1 MALVSLF
8 LILVLRSQQGTS
20 LPNRH
25 PGQPRHAVAYHS
37 LNEAATRYAIY
48 DGIRQTYAGPV
59 SMAADNMVWNITKD
73 KIVERMAVST
83 DQAWA
88 VSGPTPAPTPLKS
101 GVPDPMTDFIK
112 QGRWEG
118 VKEALAP
125 VIEDFKKEHQD
136 AFGK

>member
-8 LILVLRSQQGTS
+8 LILVLRPQQGTS
-20 LPNRH
+20 LPKRH

-37 LNEAATRYAIY
+37 LNEETTRYAIY

-88 VSGPTPAPTPLKS
+88 VSGPTPAPAPLKS

-118 VKEALAP
+118 VKEALTP
-125 VIEDFKKEHQD
+125 VVEDFKKEHPD